1 MTNFSLTTKKN
12 KNLPFA
18 LMKKSKQAYYG
29 KYFET
34 N

>member
-1 MTNFSLTTKKN
+1 MTNFTLITKK
-12 KNLPFA
+12 KLPFA